1 MGAFARRGQKLMG
14 LVVFS
19 LFFLSAE
26 KNTDYIFS
34 LQPAPWPP
42 SFFLQH
48 LPFPLRSLLLSI
60 PGSRLKSLVK
70 CFLLSVDY
78 PSRDSGMEGSA
89 FFFGNSTTYRGWF
102 QMSELDFVYRYSV
115 CVIGL
120 LKLRAKRVDLGM
132 YLASLAE

>member
-1 MGAFARRGQKLMG
+1 
-14 LVVFS
+14 
-19 LFFLSAE
+19 
-26 KNTDYIFS
+26 
-34 LQPAPWPP
+34 
-42 SFFLQH
+42 
-48 LPFPLRSLLLSI
+48 
-60 PGSRLKSLVK
+60 
-70 CFLLSVDY
+70 
-78 PSRDSGMEGSA
+78 MEGSA